1 MRTAWNST
9 LRPGKPPKKSPLKPR
24 GKRWYRRKAAG
35 LVYGEYHQHMA
46 TLPCLINDDACW
58 GDVSGHHIVVVGQ
71 GGQDYGNE
79 VSLCTFHHIC
89 QLHAKGQPWFER
101 HYKRD
106 LKSIAVLISEQYQG
120 EVNNG

>member
-9 LRPGKPPKKSPLKPR
+9 LQPGKPLKRSRLKPR

-35 LVYGEYHQHMA
+35 LVYGAYHSWIA

-58 GDVSGHHIVVVGQ
+58 GKVSGHHVETVGE
-71 GGQDYGNE
+71 GGEDFGNE
-79 VSLCTFHHIC
+79 TPLCTFHHIC

-106 LKSIAVLISEQYQG
+106 LASIAEVISHQYEG
-120 EVNNG
+120 AAE